1 MEELISFTLK
11 EIGGAVVLIAGLS
24 GFVGAIWKNR
34 IHLREKFQFDS
45 DIKHLESQHAR
56 QTQALEFQYARQAQA
71 LEHELQI
78 ERHAAQLGHAKLIEK
93 RAGIIDEVYK
103 LLVDLHEAIKDTIR
117 PDYFGREKPTNQET
131 YDLALPKFDAFV
143 ESFEK
148 NRIYFSENIAEKVS
162 KFYVAAAQ
170 TLDQARVAINS
181 GESLGRGDTP
191 NLQKLFEKVN
201 YEMGEARKAVEHDFR
216 AILRVSEV

>member
-1 MEELISFTLK
+1 MEEVISFTLK
-11 EIGGAVVLIAGLS
+11 EIGGAAVVLAGLS

-45 DIKHLESQHAR
+45 DIKRLESQHAR
-56 QTQALEFQYARQAQA
+56 QTQA

-103 LLVDLHEAIKDTIR
+103 LLVDLHEAIYDTIR
-117 PDYFGREKPTNQET
+117 PDYFGREKPTNQEA
-131 YDLALPKFDAFV
+131 YDLALPKFDVFV

-148 NRIYFSENIAEKVS
+148 NKIYFSKDIAEKVS
-162 KFYVAAAQ
+162 EFYVAAAQ

-181 GESLGRGDTP
+181 GESLGTGDTP
-191 NLQKLFEKVN
+191 NPQELFEKVN

-216 AILRVSEV
+216 EILRVNEV